1 MDKSLQQIILEELG
15 KRTIEKTEV
24 PDFIV
29 QNLNPSLVVR
39 PYQIE
44 AFQYFLNFCDENW
57 VGKPNEKQLLFHMAT
72 GSGKTL
78 IMAGCILKLYDAGYR
93 NFLFFVNSSNIIRKT
108 KENFINPLSSK
119 HLFNETIT
127 HKNKTVRIRVVDN
140 FQAGNPDDI
149 NIHFTT
155 IQGLH
160 SDLRNPQENSVT
172 FDDFIDKKIVL
183 IADEAHHINVDTK
196 AKITR
201 STMDGEIAKVEG
213 NLDASELE
221 EVLSWE

>member
-24 PDFIV
+24 PDFIM

-39 PYQIE
+39 PYQTE

-108 KENFINPLSSK
+108 KENFTNPLSSK
-119 HLFNETIT
+119 YLFNETIT
-127 HKNKTVRIRVVDN
+127 HKNRTVRIRVVDN
-140 FQAGNPDDI
+140 FQVGNPEDI

-172 FDDFIDKKIVL
+172 FDDFIDKKIVM

-196 AKITR
+196 AKVIR
-201 STMDGEIAKVEG
+201 
-213 NLDASELE
+213 
-221 EVLSWE
+221 